1 MPPKSDI
8 QICPAI
14 IVIIAG
20 TNTLSPACQR
30 HTRFS
35 GCVSERSIAIVV
47 IEMAGRFLPFGK
59 TLQRRAVNEKD
70 VRPSIIVIVN
80 ERRSASRCSFR
91 TRLCI
96 ASAGVWLTLDAGKFE
111 DIEVNSRTGAM
122 RAGFSPATEFLRAAR
137 LRIEQ
142 PSKNSGAASYQPA
155 KLLKQERGAHVIP
168 IGQGTTWV
176 DLTANQ

>member
-1 MPPKSDI
+1 MTPKRDI

-20 TNTLSPACQR
+20 TDTLSPACQR

-59 TLQRRAVNEKD
+59 TLERRAVNEKD

-80 ERRSASRCSFR
+80 ERRSASRCFDDVLFR
-91 TRLCI
+91 LLISRFGLCRQPRACRNIYEIHFRSSRFSLFALLCVGLLTGQPGSACQQNYAKEPKENRLP
-96 ASAGVWLTLDAGKFE
+96 SA
-111 DIEVNSRTGAM
+111 
-122 RAGFSPATEFLRAAR
+122 
-137 LRIEQ
+137 
-142 PSKNSGAASYQPA
+142 
-155 KLLKQERGAHVIP
+155 
-168 IGQGTTWV
+168 
-176 DLTANQ
+176 